1 MFQSV
6 KLIVI
11 LIILILLGSG
21 AWYVI
26 NLKAD
31 LAVSEMNNQKLQD
44 GIKQQQDLI
53 DSIQKDVADIQE
65 KNAQLQQENEKQKK
79 DVNSLSNKFAKR
91 DIGQR
96 AIENPEL
103 VERLINRGTENALR
117 CIELASGAE
126 LNEKEKNAKTPME
139 ANREC
144 PSLVDRNYTAPAN

>member
-1 MFQSV
+1 MFQAV

-11 LIILILLGSG
+11 LIIIAILG
-21 AWYVI
+21 AGGWYVM

-31 LAVSEMNNQKLQD
+31 LAISEMNNQKLQD

-53 DSIQKDVADIQE
+53 DSIQKDVADIQQ
-65 KNAQLQQENEKQKK
+65 KNAQLQQENEKQRK

-96 AIENPEL
+96 ALENPEL
-103 VERLINRGTENALR
+103 VEKIVNRGTENALR

-126 LNEKEKNAKTPME
+126 LNEKEKSAKTPME

>member
-1 MFQSV
+1 MFQAI

-11 LIILILLGSG
+11 LIIIAILGAG
-21 AWYVI
+21 AWYVM

-31 LAVSEMNNQKLQD
+31 LAISEMNNQKLQD
-44 GIKQQQDLI
+44 GIKQQQELI

-65 KNAQLQQENEKQKK
+65 KNAQLQQENEKQRK

-103 VERLINRGTENALR
+103 IEKLVNRGTENALR

-126 LNEKEKNAKTPME
+126 LNEKEKSAKTPME

>member
-1 MFQSV
+1 MFQAV

-11 LIILILLGSG
+11 LIIIAILG
-21 AWYVI
+21 AGGWYVM

-31 LAVSEMNNQKLQD
+31 LAISEMNNQKLQD

-53 DSIQKDVADIQE
+53 DSIQKDVADIQQ
-65 KNAQLQQENEKQKK
+65 KNAQLQQENEKQRK

-96 AIENPEL
+96 ALENPEL
-103 VERLINRGTENALR
+103 VEKLINRGTENALR

-126 LNEKEKNAKTPME
+126 LNEKEKSAKTPME

>member
-1 MFQSV
+1 MFQAI

-11 LIILILLGSG
+11 LIIITILGAG
-21 AWYVI
+21 AWYVM

-31 LAVSEMNNQKLQD
+31 LAISEMNNQKLQD
-44 GIKQQQDLI
+44 GIKQQQELI

-65 KNAQLQQENEKQKK
+65 KNAQLQQENEKQRK

-103 VERLINRGTENALR
+103 IEKLVNRGTENALR

-126 LNEKEKNAKTPME
+126 LNEKEKSAKTPME